1 MRKLHDHIQGTA
13 EWHSERHELR
23 GASEAAAMLDIS
35 PKTSRNE
42 LLKLKATGIKKEVN
56 AYTQRIFDN
65 GHRVEALARPII
77 ENLIDD
83 ILYPVTLSLGKLSA
97 SCDGLTGD
105 GDIAFEHKQWNA
117 KLAESVRNSILPE
130 EHWPQCQQVLMVSGA
145 KRLIFVCS
153 DGTKNNLEYLWIYP
167 DESWFATIN
176 AGWAQ
181 FEKDLEAY
189 KSNIIELVNEPPK
202 AAAIADLPMVTV
214 QVKGELTTCNLKSVK
229 PYFDKFL
236 DEAKI
241 ELVTDDDFAQAEA
254 EAKLGRETAKRCKLT
269 AKAVVDQMLSIS
281 EVTREL
287 EAYAM
292 KFDALALRQ
301 EKAVKEQKEQRK
313 ATARAQR
320 EQAYKAHMTALQNEI
335 WPVALVVCQKPDFVG
350 AMKNQRMLESLY
362 NKLDTELAHA
372 KIQADAV
379 AQKVRL
385 NLALIKD
392 YPDYNFLF
400 NDIQTLAYKEFDE
413 LKILVESRIEAH
425 QQAEKARIE
434 QERERIRMEIEA
446 RLRAEQELK
455 AKPELEEEAKASL
468 KLRLEQERPTRAE
481 EAEDGRFEIIRID
494 TYPTVRYGD
503 LSTRDRIIAAVA
515 REFLITADEAEALI
529 KTEFWNS
536 Q

>member
-35 PKTSRNE
+35 SHTSRNE
-42 LLKLKATGIKKEVN
+42 LLKLKATGIQKAVN
-56 AYTQRIFDN
+56 ERTQRIFDN
-65 GHRVEALARPII
+65 GHRVESLARPIV
-77 ENLIDD
+77 EAMIDD
-83 ILYPVTLSLGKLSA
+83 VLYPVTLSNGRLSA
-97 SCDGLTGD
+97 SCDGLTGS

-117 KLAESVRNSILPE
+117 KLAQSLRNSVLPE
-130 EHWPQCQQVLMVSGA
+130 EHWPQCQQVLLVSGA
-145 KRLIFVCS
+145 QRLIFVVS
-153 DGTKNNLEYLWIYP
+153 DGTQENFEYLWIYP
-167 DESWFATIN
+167 DANWFKKLI
-176 AGWAQ
+176 AGWEQ
-181 FEKDLEAY
+181 FEKDLAAY
-189 KSNIIELVNEPPK
+189 VPVEVIEL
-202 AAAIADLPMVTV
+202 ARAQAIDTLPDVV
-214 QVKGELTTCNLKSVK
+214 VEVKGELTTCNLKSVT

-236 DEAKI
+236 AEAKT
-241 ELVTDDDFAQAEA
+241 ELVTDEDFAQAEA

-313 ATARAQR
+313 AIAKAQR
-320 EQAYKAHMTALQNEI
+320 EQAYKAHMTALQAEI
-335 WPVALVVCQKPDFVG
+335 GPVALVCPQPDFVG